1 MSTSIDTMS
10 ANRTSARTIFYVSS
24 LLILPVLYVFF
35 YVLKVRP
42 TATPLNT
49 GCQMGQV
56 AAYCRDNFVGTDL
69 YV

>member
-35 YVLKVRP
+35 YVLKVSTNGYAIEHWLP
-42 TATPLNT
+42 KWT
-49 GCQMGQV
+49 GC
-56 AAYCRDNFVGTDL
+56 CLLSR
-69 YV
+69 